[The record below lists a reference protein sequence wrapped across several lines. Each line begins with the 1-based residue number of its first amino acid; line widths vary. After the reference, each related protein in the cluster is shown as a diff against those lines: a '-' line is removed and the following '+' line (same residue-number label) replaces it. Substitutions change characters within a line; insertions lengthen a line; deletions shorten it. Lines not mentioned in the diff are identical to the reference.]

1 MATIQLE
8 GGQRV
13 RPFSTLP
20 HEPLLAAGRFVLSA
34 FARPIVILRSYRRS
48 DLRPDLIAGLTVAV
62 ILLPQAIAYALIA
75 DLPPV
80 VGLYTAIV
88 AAIVG
93 ALWGSSAH
101 LHTGPTNAAS
111 LLVLSTLAVL
121 PYGHDSQ
128 AYVAAASLMAL
139 MVGLFRLA
147 MGVFRLGVLV
157 NFVSDSVVVGFT
169 AGAGVLIMFNQVKHL
184 LRLSVPNDPGLIDT
198 VRNTL
203 LQLPATHAPSML
215 VGLGVI
221 ALLVMLRH
229 FRPSSPG
236 PLIGIILAGA
246 IVWLLQLD
254 AKGVHVIG
262 ALPRDLPPFT
272 LPPLFDLHLIGQISS
287 GALAVAAIGL
297 VEAMSIARAISGLTG
312 QRINSNQEFVG
323 QGLANIAAGLFSGY
337 TCSGSFT
344 RSAVNYRAGG
354 RTAMSSVFSGIFV
367 LLAMFL
373 FAPLAAYIPRTALAA
388 VLIVI
393 AWGMIDR
400 KQMVHIWRTSRAEG
414 WIMVAT
420 LGATLLLPLEFAVLT
435 GILVSLAY
443 YVLQKS
449 MPRVL
454 DMAPTPDFR
463 HFEERGERDPC
474 PQLGV
479 LSIVGDL
486 YFGAAPN
493 VEEALRR
500 HMAAFPDQRYLLLRM
515 HNVTHLDISGLHMLE
530 TIVRAYRERGG
541 DVYIMK
547 LRASIYE
554 FMKTAGFVELLGE
567 DHFLSEEKA
576 ISHLFYHVLDPVV
589 CIYECPVRAFYECQ
603 NLPKMLTPVP
613 VCRDMRPGAS
623 RVESL
628 SPVDV
633 WVALHQP
640 QPPVVIDVRE
650 PREFHRG
657 HIPGARLLSLSRLD
671 AQRLNLDKET
681 PIVLVCRTGR
691 RSRIAAQILSA
702 AGYRNVRNMEGGM
715 AAWEAAGLLE
725 AIEEF
730 V

>member
-1 MATIQLE
+1 MATVQLE
-8 GGQRV
+8 AGQRV
-13 RPFSTLP
+13 RPSSTLP
-20 HEPLLAAGRFVLSA
+20 YEPLLATGRFVLVA
-34 FARPIVILRSYRRS
+34 FARPIAILRSYQRS

-121 PYGHDSQ
+121 PYGHDSH

-169 AGAGVLIMFNQVKHL
+169 AGAGVLIMFNQIKHL
-184 LRLSVPNDPGLIDT
+184 LRLDVPNSPGLMDT
-198 VRNTL
+198 LRDTL
-203 LQLPATHAPSML
+203 AQLPAAHAPTMM
-215 VGLGVI
+215 VGVGVI
-221 ALLVMLRH
+221 VLLAALRRL
-229 FRPSSPG
+229 RPSWPG
-236 PLIGIILAGA
+236 PLIGVVVAGA
-246 IVWLLQLD
+246 VVWLLQLD
-254 AKGVHVIG
+254 MQGVHVIG
-262 ALPRDLPPFT
+262 ALPRG
-272 LPPLFDLHLIGQISS
+272 LPPLAPPPIFDLHLIGQLSL

-323 QGLANIAAGLFSGY
+323 QGLANIAAGFFSGY

-344 RSAVNYRAGG
+344 RSAVNYRAGA
-354 RTAMSSVFSGIFV
+354 RTAMSSVFSGVFV

-400 KQMVHIWRTSRAEG
+400 KQMAHIWRTSRPEG
-414 WIMVAT
+414 WIMIAT

-454 DMAPTPDFR
+454 DMTPTPDFL
-463 HFEERGERDPC
+463 HFEERGDRDPC

-500 HMAAFPDQRYLLLRM
+500 HMATFPDQRYLLLRM

-530 TIVRAYRERGG
+530 AIVRAYRERGG
-541 DVYIMK
+541 DVYVMK
-547 LRASIYE
+547 VRASIYE
-554 FMKTAGFVELLGE
+554 FMKLAGFVDLLGE

-589 CIYECPVRAFYECQ
+589 CIYECPVRVFFECQ
-603 NLPKMLTPVP
+603 NLPKMLTPALA
-613 VCRDMRPGAS
+613 CRDS
-623 RVESL
+623 RCRDRTVRSL
-628 SPVDV
+628 SPMDL
-633 WVALHQP
+633 WLLLHRP

-650 PREFHRG
+650 PREFSRG
-657 HIPGARLLSLSRLD
+657 HIPGARLIPLSQFD

-681 PIVLVCRTGR
+681 PIVLACRTGR
-691 RSRIAAQILSA
+691 RSRIAAQMAMA
-702 AGYRNVRNMEGGM
+702 AGYQNVCNMEGGM
-715 AAWEAAGLLE
+715 VAWEAAGLLE

>member
-1 MATIQLE
+1 MATSRLE
-8 GGQRV
+8 AGLRV
-13 RPFSTLP
+13 RPVAMLP
-20 HEPLLAAGRFVLSA
+20 HEPLFAIGRFALAA
-34 FARPIVILRSYRRS
+34 FARPVDILRSYRRS

-80 VGLYTAIV
+80 VGLYTAII

-128 AYVAAASLMAL
+128 AYVAAAGLMAL
-139 MVGLFRLA
+139 LVGLFRLA

-184 LRLSVPNDPGLIDT
+184 LRLDTPNDPGLIDT
-198 VRNTL
+198 VRNIL
-203 LQLPATHAPSML
+203 LHLPTTHVPSML
-215 VGLGVI
+215 IGIGVI
-221 ALLVMLRH
+221 VVLMVLRS
-229 FRPSSPG
+229 FRPSWPG

-246 IVWLLQLD
+246 AVWLLQLD
-254 AKGVHVIG
+254 TRGVHVIG
-262 ALPRDLPPFT
+262 AIPRELPPFV

-287 GALAVAAIGL
+287 GALAVAVIGL

-312 QRINSNQEFVG
+312 QRINSNQEFIG

-344 RSAVNYRAGG
+344 RSAVNYRAGA

-367 LLAMFL
+367 LLAMLL

-400 KQMVHIWRTSRAEG
+400 RQMAHIWRTSRSEG
-414 WIMVAT
+414 WIMLAT
-420 LGATLLLPLEFAVLT
+420 LGATLLLPLEFAALT
-435 GILVSLAY
+435 GILASLAY

-500 HMAAFPDQRYLLLRM
+500 HIALFPEQRYLLLRM
-515 HNVTHLDISGLHMLE
+515 HDVTHLDISGLHMLE

-547 LRASIYE
+547 VRTSIYE
-554 FMKTAGFVELLGE
+554 FMKAAGFTDLLGE

-576 ISHLFYHVLDPVV
+576 IGHLFYHVLDPVV

-603 NLPKMLTPVP
+603 NLPKVLTPAP
-613 VCRDMRPGAS
+613 ACRDVRPTEL
-623 RVESL
+623 RVGSL
-628 SPVDV
+628 SPMEV
-633 WVALHQP
+633 WSALHQP

-650 PREFHRG
+650 PREFQRG
-657 HIPGARLLSLSRLD
+657 HIPGARLLSLSKLD
-671 AQRLNLDKET
+671 AQQLHLDREA

-691 RSRIAAQILSA
+691 RSRIAAQMLSA

-715 AAWEAAGLLE
+715 VAWEAAGLLE

>member
-8 GGQRV
+8 AGRRARLSRPLPYEPLFETGRFILSAFV
-13 RPFSTLP
+13 RPF
-20 HEPLLAAGRFVLSA
+20 AIF
-34 FARPIVILRSYRRS
+34 RSYRRS

-80 VGLYTAIV
+80 VGLYTAII

-121 PYGHDSQ
+121 PYAHDSH

-139 MVGLFRLA
+139 LVGIFRLA

-169 AGAGVLIMFNQVKHL
+169 AGAGVLIMFNQIKHL
-184 LRLSVPNDPGLIDT
+184 LRLDVPNDPGLIDT
-198 VRNTL
+198 ARNTL
-203 LQLPATHAPSML
+203 LQLPATHTPSMM
-215 VGLGVI
+215 VGVGVI
-221 ALLVMLRH
+221 VMLVLLRR
-229 FRPSSPG
+229 FRPSWPG
-236 PLIGIILAGA
+236 PLIGVILAGA
-246 IVWLLQLD
+246 AVWLFQLD
-254 AKGVHVIG
+254 ANGVHVIG
-262 ALPRDLPPFT
+262 ALPRELPPLT
-272 LPPLFDLHLIGQISS
+272 PPPLFDLHLIGQIST

-344 RSAVNYRAGG
+344 RSAVNYRAGA
-354 RTAMSSVFSGIFV
+354 RTAMSSVFSGTFV

-400 KQMVHIWRTSRAEG
+400 KQMVQIWRTSRPEG

-420 LGATLLLPLEFAVLT
+420 LSATLLLPLEFAVLT
-435 GILVSLAY
+435 GILASLAY

-463 HFEERGERDPC
+463 HFEERGDRDPC

-541 DVYIMK
+541 DVYLMK

-554 FMKTAGFVELLGE
+554 FMKTAGFVDTLGE

-589 CIYECPVRAFYECQ
+589 CIYECPARAFFECQ
-603 NLPKMLTPVP
+603 NLPKMLTSSS
-613 VCRDMRPGAS
+613 VCQAGNLKEKD
-623 RVESL
+623 VKSL
-628 SPVDV
+628 SPADL
-633 WVALHQP
+633 WLALHQP
-640 QPPVVIDVRE
+640 QPPIVIDVRE
-650 PREFHRG
+650 PREFSRG
-657 HIPGARLLSLSRLD
+657 HIPGARLIPLSQLD
-671 AQRLNLDKET
+671 AQRLNLDKGT
-681 PIVLVCRTGR
+681 SIVLACRTGR
-691 RSRIAAQILSA
+691 RSRIAAQMLMA
-702 AGYRNVRNMEGGM
+702 AGYRNVCNVDGGM
-715 AAWEAAGLLE
+715 VAWEEAGLLE